1 MMNNIILFCNKL
13 YIVQISLSKLKA
25 DKKDGNEIIFDVL
38 NINNLNIKYV
48 FMQGHLNKKKM
59 QWQK

>member
-1 MMNNIILFCNKL
+1 
-13 YIVQISLSKLKA
+13 LKA